1 MLASRNGGR
10 IRSIERSTLT
20 ERAKTMAA
28 RLTASPPLARPTLR
42 ERFERDGFV
51 RITGA
56 LTDAEVTRYRR
67 AVDRVT
73 AEHGSEG
80 TMLHRLAFLGDDRS
94 FVNLLD
100 HRATLPMVR
109 QVLGDNIHCYHCHLD
124 VHPGAETP
132 RGVWLWHQDGGVM
145 NRDLETS
152 PRPRLS
158 VKVAFFLSDVSIPGR
173 GNLVVLPGSQRTDR
187 MEPPA
192 DGSND
197 LPGAQPILAAAGDAV
212 MFDRRLWHMRS
223 PNTSAVTRRVLFLAY
238 AYRWIRPR
246 DDMPIPT
253 DVVSAASPD
262 QRQLLGIAD
271 AAIDHW
277 SLGEPPALA
286 HATPSSGPAR

>member
-1 MLASRNGGR
+1 MTAP
-10 IRSIERSTLT
+10 
-20 ERAKTMAA
+20 
-28 RLTASPPLARPTLR
+28 LTAIPPLARPTLR

-56 LTDAEVTRYRR
+56 LTDAEVRRYRR
-67 AVDRVT
+67 AVDRVAT
-73 AEHGSEG
+73 EHGSEG
-80 TMLHRLAFLGDDRS
+80 TMLHRLAFLRDDPS
-94 FVNLLD
+94 FVKLLD
-100 HRATLPMVR
+100 HRSTLPLVR

-124 VHPGAETP
+124 VHPGVEAP
-132 RGVWLWHQDGGVM
+132 RDVWLWHQDGGVV

-158 VKVAFFLSDVSIPGR
+158 VKVAFFLSDVSRPGR

-223 PNTSAVTRRVLFLAY
+223 PNTSHITRRVLFLAY

-246 DDMPIPT
+246 DDMPIPA
-253 DVVSAASPD
+253 DVVAATSAA
-262 QRQLLGIAD
+262 QRQLLGFAE
-271 AAIDHW
+271 AAVDHW
-277 SLGEPPALA
+277 SLGEPPALTARA
-286 HATPSSGPAR
+286 HATPSSGPGR

>member
-1 MLASRNGGR
+1 
-10 IRSIERSTLT
+10 
-20 ERAKTMAA
+20 MAA
-28 RLTASPPLARPTLR
+28 RLTAIPPLARPTLR
-42 ERFERDGFV
+42 ARFERDGFV
-51 RITGA
+51 RIPGA
-56 LTDAEVTRYRR
+56 LTDAEVMRYRR
-67 AVDRVT
+67 AVDRVA
-73 AEHGSEG
+73 AEHVSEG
-80 TMLHRLAFLGDDRS
+80 TMLHRLAFLGEDPS
-94 FVNLLD
+94 FVKLLD
-100 HRATLPMVR
+100 HRATLPLVR

-132 RGVWLWHQDGGVM
+132 RAVWLWHQDGGVM

-197 LPGAQPILAAAGDAV
+197 LPGAQPILASAGDAV

-223 PNTSAVTRRVLFLAY
+223 PNTSDVTRRVLFLAY

-246 DDMPIPT
+246 DDMPIPA
-253 DVVSAASPD
+253 DVVAGASPA

-271 AAIDHW
+271 AAVDHW
-277 SLGEPPALA
+277 SLGEQPALA
-286 HATPSSGPAR
+286 DRPQATTSSGPAR

>member
-1 MLASRNGGR
+1 
-10 IRSIERSTLT
+10 
-20 ERAKTMAA
+20 MAA
-28 RLTASPPLARPTLR
+28 RLTAIPPLARPTLR
-42 ERFERDGFV
+42 DRFERDGSI
-51 RITGA
+51 RIPGA
-56 LTDAEVTRYRR
+56 LTDAEVARYRR
-67 AVDRVT
+67 AVDRV
-73 AEHGSEG
+73 AAAHASEG
-80 TMLHRLAFLGDDRS
+80 MLHRLAFLGDDPT

-100 HRATLPMVR
+100 HRATLPLVR

-132 RGVWLWHQDGGVM
+132 RNVWLWHQDGGVV

-197 LPGAQPILAAAGDAV
+197 LPGAQPILADAGDAV

-223 PNTSAVTRRVLFLAY
+223 PNTSAFTRSVLFLAY
-238 AYRWIRPR
+238 TYRWIRPR
-246 DDMPIPT
+246 DDMPMPS
-253 DVVSAASPD
+253 DVVAAASPA

-286 HATPSSGPAR
+286 ARAHATPSSGPAR